1 MGFWAEVSELN
12 NLAQAKLKE
21 GHGAES
27 IREAQRELA
36 ARPTSGEP
44 IGARRSRRKSFF
56 LYVLIGAL
64 WQSTRH
70 R

>member
-12 NLAQAKLKE
+12 TLAQAKLKQ
-21 GHGAES
+21 GYGRES

-36 ARPTSGEP
+36 ARPSFEQP
-44 IGARRSRRKSFF
+44 NKARRSRRKSFF

-64 WQSTRH
+64 WQNAR
-70 R
+70 RR